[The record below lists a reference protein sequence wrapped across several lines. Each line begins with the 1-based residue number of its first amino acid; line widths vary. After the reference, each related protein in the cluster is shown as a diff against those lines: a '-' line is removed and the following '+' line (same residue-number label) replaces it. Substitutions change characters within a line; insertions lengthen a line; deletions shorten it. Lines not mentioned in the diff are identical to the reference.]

1 MRKPCDMPLKRFA
14 AQLTEIN
21 NFLHILP
28 SLDAK
33 KNMTNEELK
42 EILLHALPNG
52 WENQSWLQVWNFE
65 IKAYRETCVIFERM
79 EISEQVYEGQT
90 PSKRI
95 IGQITTVRVISG
107 R

>member
-52 WENQSWLQVWNFE
+52 WENQS
-65 IKAYRETCVIFERM
+65 
-79 EISEQVYEGQT
+79 
-90 PSKRI
+90 
-95 IGQITTVRVISG
+95 
-107 R
+107 

>member
-28 SLDAK
+28 SFDAK

-52 WENQSWLQVWNFE
+52 WENQS
-65 IKAYRETCVIFERM
+65 
-79 EISEQVYEGQT
+79 
-90 PSKRI
+90 
-95 IGQITTVRVISG
+95 
-107 R
+107 